1 MVKHIVMWTLRE
13 EAEGKNKQENVALL
27 KKKLEALPAEI
38 PNILRFEVGLN
49 FNPGDAAYD
58 VVLISAFKNRDAL
71 NAYQNHPK
79 HVEVAEFVS
88 LVRDKRAVVDF
99 DV

>member
-1 MVKHIVMWTLRE
+1 MVKHVVMWTLRE
-13 EAEGKNKQENVALL
+13 EAEGKNKQENAILL
-27 KKKLEALPAEI
+27 KEKLEALPAEI
-38 PNILRFEVGLN
+38 PDILRFEVGLN
-49 FNPGDAAYD
+49 FNAGDAAYD
-58 VVLISAFKNRDAL
+58 VVLLSAFKNRDAL

-79 HVEVAEFVS
+79 HVEVADFVS